1 MSVYTPIRDVRL
13 PEPAIEII
21 RRSDGGMIL
30 RSRRKLP
37 PYRAKATEALD
48 HWASRDPDRLFVAQR
63 GADGEWMRLSYGE
76 TQERARVIAAALL
89 SRGLTQDRPLLIVS
103 GNDLQHLLLNMA
115 CYYAGIPYAPI
126 SPSYSL
132 QSKDFSKLRHIV
144 AELTPGLVY
153 ACDGELFGN
162 ALDRTV
168 PAEVEIAVAK
178 NPPPGRNAVLFS
190 ELLAVPEER
199 AVSAANDLVGPD
211 TIAKFL
217 YTSGSTGIPKAVITT
232 QRMICSNQLMTR
244 ECIPFLAET
253 PPVIVDWL
261 PWSHSFGGNHN
272 IGVAL
277 FNGGSFYIDDGKPTP
292 TRIGETIRTLREIS
306 PTLYFNVPRG
316 YEELIIHLDAD
327 PTLRRRFFSRMQ
339 MLVFAGGGMAQ
350 YVYDEL
356 DRLSLAA
363 CGQRTLLMGA
373 FGATESSPSALFC
386 VKGVTQSGAIGLP
399 VPGVDLKLVPAPDG
413 RMEARLKGPNIT
425 PGYWRQPEVTAA
437 SFDED
442 GYYRL
447 GDTVRFADPA
457 DPLKGLF
464 FDGRLAEDFKL
475 SSGTW
480 VHVGPLRIQLIAALA
495 PYARDVVIAG
505 HERDEIGVLIF
516 PDLDACAVAADI
528 PPASPEAV
536 TANRDVRA
544 IFRDRLTMAAAAS
557 TGTSNRIT
565 RALLLHEAPTIDHGE
580 LTDKGSINQR
590 AVLTRRAATVRAL
603 YADPPMKGV
612 ILIPARNK
620 R

>member
-13 PEPAIEII
+13 PEPSIEII
-21 RRSDGGMIL
+21 RRGDGGMIL

-37 PYRAKATEALD
+37 SYRLKATEALD

-63 GADGEWMRLSYGE
+63 GADGEWIRLSYGE
-76 TQERARVIAAALL
+76 TQEKARVIAAALL
-89 SRGLTQDRPLLIVS
+89 SRGLSEDRPLLILS
-103 GNDLQHLLLNMA
+103 RNDLQHLLLNMA
-115 CYYAGIPYAPI
+115 CYYAGIPYAPV

-132 QSKDFSKLRHIV
+132 LSKDFSKLTHIV

-153 ACDGELFGN
+153 ASDGGLFGT
-162 ALDRTV
+162 ALDRVV
-168 PAEVEIAVAK
+168 PADVEIAVAK
-178 NPPPGRNAVLFS
+178 NPPPGRNTVLFS
-190 ELLAVPEER
+190 ELLACPNER
-199 AVSAANDLVGPD
+199 TVSAANALVGPD

-217 YTSGSTGIPKAVITT
+217 YTSGSTGIPKAVVNT
-232 QRMICSNQLMTR
+232 QRMICSNQAMIR
-244 ECIPFLAET
+244 ESLPFLAET

-261 PWSHSFGGNHN
+261 PWSHTFGGNHN
-272 IGVAL
+272 LGIAL
-277 FNGGSFYIDDGKPTP
+277 FNGGSYYIDEGRPTLACM
-292 TRIGETIRTLREIS
+292 GETIRTLREIS
-306 PTLYFNVPRG
+306 PTIFFNVPRG
-316 YEELIIHLDAD
+316 YEELVIQLDAD

-339 MLVFAGGGMAQ
+339 MLLFAGAGMAQ

-363 CGQRTLLMGA
+363 CGQRTLLMGG

-386 VKGVTQSGAIGLP
+386 VKGVIQSGAIGLP
-399 VPGVDLKLVPAPDG
+399 VAGVDLKLVPAPDG

-425 PGYWRQPEVTAA
+425 PGYWRQPEETAA

-447 GDTVRFADPA
+447 GDTVRFADPT

-464 FDGRLAEDFKL
+464 FDGRVAEDFKL

-495 PYARDVVIAG
+495 PYARDVVITG

-516 PDLDACAVAADI
+516 PDIGACAKAADI

-536 TANRDVRA
+536 IANRDVRA
-544 IFRDRLTMAAAAS
+544 IFRDRLAMAAAAS
-557 TGTSNRIT
+557 TGTSNRVT

-590 AVLTRRAATVRAL
+590 AVLMRRAATVRAL
-603 YADPPMKGV
+603 YAEPPMKGV
-612 ILIPARNK
+612 ILIPARNS